1 MAALADFGGKMDRG
15 LGRRATADVL
25 WDQIRKLR
33 DCAPMEGEFYPD
45 EEPAKALAAISVA
58 LKPWSSASRETL
70 LSMYAKIA
78 DGKRLDDLISLFLG
92 SQEHPALRYACLELL
107 GFVGQLKQTHRRLLC
122 RMDVIKTLLTV
133 LVSVALPL
141 FFFPFWPAG
150 LHVLRSLFRQL
161 DLKENP

>member
-1 MAALADFGGKMDRG
+1 MAALADFGGSGKMDRG

-92 SQEHPALRYACLELL
+92 SQEHPALRCVTYM
-107 GFVGQLKQTHRRLLC
+107 G
-122 RMDVIKTLLTV
+122 
-133 LVSVALPL
+133 
-141 FFFPFWPAG
+141 
-150 LHVLRSLFRQL
+150 
-161 DLKENP
+161 